1 MDEFLIQIGL
11 FPFVRFRV
19 FHNCGLS
26 TEMKKNSFFG
36 YLIVNYV
43 ENRLPIYKV
52 EKYRYLLDFLLVL
65 HKKVYNLEQISTSF
79 SLNGDKI
86 LGDI

>member
-1 MDEFLIQIGL
+1 
-11 FPFVRFRV
+11 
-19 FHNCGLS
+19 
-26 TEMKKNSFFG
+26 MKKNSFFG